1 MNFTVNDEQVDLLG
15 EAIQI
20 SNLEQ
25 IQPGDQVSELFSVKS
40 FSRKFREINF
50 TKKLEMI
57 LLQIST
63 ITTLEGI
70 FFSDFTLLLC
80 TYC

>member
-1 MNFTVNDEQVDLLG
+1 MNFTVNGEQVDLLG

-40 FSRKFREINF
+40 FSRKFREIDF
-50 TKKLEMI
+50 TKIVNLKRNFVVHFGALMYTKMW
-57 LLQIST
+57 LYTKPFL
-63 ITTLEGI
+63 
-70 FFSDFTLLLC
+70 
-80 TYC
+80 

>member
-1 MNFTVNDEQVDLLG
+1 MNFTVNGEQVDLLG

-40 FSRKFREINF
+40 FSRKFREIDF
-50 TKKLEMI
+50 TKIVNLKRNFVVHFGI
-57 LLQIST
+57 LMYTKMWVCNKPFL
-63 ITTLEGI
+63 
-70 FFSDFTLLLC
+70 
-80 TYC
+80 

>member
-1 MNFTVNDEQVDLLG
+1 MNFTVNGEQVDLLG

-25 IQPGDQVSELFSVKS
+25 IQPGDQVSELKS

-50 TKKLEMI
+50 TKIVNLRKKYC
-57 LLQIST
+57 
-63 ITTLEGI
+63 TLWDI
-70 FFSDFTLLLC
+70 NVYKNVAL
-80 TYC
+80 

>member
-1 MNFTVNDEQVDLLG
+1 MNFTVNGEQVDLLG

-40 FSRKFREINF
+40 ISRKFREIDF
-50 TKKLEMI
+50 TKIVNLRKKYC
-57 LLQIST
+57 
-63 ITTLEGI
+63 TLWDI
-70 FFSDFTLLLC
+70 NV
-80 TYC
+80 YKNVAQ